1 MVLIRCV
8 ASFGVVLSGTAVR
21 VAQVFERYYS
31 ELLGFLAR
39 HMGGDRDAA
48 ADVAQETFAR
58 AWALQSEGR
67 QGEASSAVQFPRA
80 LLYRIARNL
89 VIDQHRQARHQS
101 VESLEGLEM
110 HAPENLQP
118 EVIHASR
125 QRTTALLKA
134 IEALPPRC
142 REAFVLHK
150 FDGLSHAEV
159 AQQMG
164 ISRNMVEK
172 HVIRAMLVC
181 RSCLDGMDDAS
192 CQSCLEQRRA
202 DDV

>member
-1 MVLIRCV
+1 MVPAGV
-8 ASFGVVLSGTAVR
+8 AFHVVGL
-21 VAQVFERYYS
+21 VFERYYN

-48 ADVAQETFAR
+48 SDVAQETLLR
-58 AWALQSEGR
+58 AWALHAGSTSDSVGP
-67 QGEASSAVQFPRA
+67 AAVREPRA

-89 VIDQHRQARHQS
+89 VIDLHRQRQRQGRGDE
-101 VESLEGLEM
+101 VGIEGVDVL
-110 HAPENLQP
+110 APDSDEP

-125 QRTTALLKA
+125 QRTAALLQA
-134 IEALPPRC
+134 IEALTPRC

-159 AQQMG
+159 AQRMG

-172 HVIRAMLVC
+172 HVIRAMLAC
-181 RSCLDGMDDAS
+181 RCCLAQWDGDDANS
-192 CQSCLEQRRA
+192 GRS